1 MNTHVRLR
9 SDPLSDE
16 VVVLPDAI
24 ARELG
29 WTDVAE
35 LEVDIAAGRVVLR
48 PVVEPPS
55 KQGLTVEEV
64 FDMIQRINP
73 YRGPRISDEEID
85 AAMLDSAAPHNPT
98 YE

>member
-29 WTDVAE
+29 WADGAE
-35 LEVDIAAGRVVLR
+35 LEVDIAAGHVVLR
-48 PVVEPPS
+48 PVVEPLS
-55 KQGLTVEEV
+55 KQGLTAAEAFEI
-64 FDMIQRINP
+64 IQQINP
-73 YRGPRISDEEID
+73 YRGPKITDEQIDEIC
-85 AAMLDSAAPHNPT
+85 AAAAIERYKRT
-98 YE
+98 L